1 MSQAIIPVIPLG
13 LYLLTASS
21 QPHLSLSAMIE
32 PLLESPLPCFLASST
47 AYALITS
54 AFLGE
59 KNPRE
64 RLVARL
70 EIDRL
75 IDLIDSID
83 RFDFDFD
90 QSIQLVNRYR
100 SIN

>member
-1 MSQAIIPVIPLG
+1 MLRMVPLV
-13 LYLLTASS
+13 LH
-21 QPHLSLSAMIE
+21 QE
-32 PLLESPLPCFLASST
+32 PFT
-47 AYALITS
+47 
-54 AFLGE
+54 
-59 KNPRE
+59 
-64 RLVARL
+64 ARL